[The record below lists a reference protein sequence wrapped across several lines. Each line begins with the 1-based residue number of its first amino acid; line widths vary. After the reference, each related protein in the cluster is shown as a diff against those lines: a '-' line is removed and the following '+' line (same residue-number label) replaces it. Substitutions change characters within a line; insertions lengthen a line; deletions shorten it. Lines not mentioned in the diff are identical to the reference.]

1 LGAHLGG
8 LGGVTEGR
16 VSAGCGA
23 AIVSNGH
30 ILLVKRRRPPERGC
44 WNLPGGKVDHLE
56 RIEDAIRREILE
68 ETGLAI
74 RLTRFLQ
81 LTQMLGQDGEHR
93 LSPVWLAEV
102 VKGEARNLEP
112 ERAEAIT
119 WFALSRPP
127 APLGQAAGEAIGL
140 LAYAGTGL
148 EETDAR

>member
-1 LGAHLGG
+1 MGAHLGG

-74 RLTRFLQ
+74 RLTP
-81 LTQMLGQDGEHR
+81 MY
-93 LSPVWLAEV
+93 A
-102 VKGEARNLEP
+102 
-112 ERAEAIT
+112 
-119 WFALSRPP
+119 ALNANCDSVFKTRS
-127 APLGQAAGEAIGL
+127 LRIQK
-140 LAYAGTGL
+140 
-148 EETDAR
+148 